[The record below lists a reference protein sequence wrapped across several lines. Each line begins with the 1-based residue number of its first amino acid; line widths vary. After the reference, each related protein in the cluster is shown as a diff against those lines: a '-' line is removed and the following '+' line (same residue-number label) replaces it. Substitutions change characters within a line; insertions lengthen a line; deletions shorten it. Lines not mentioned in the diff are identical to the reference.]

1 MGLRPHDFWQMSLPE
16 WRATVAGV
24 QSRHARTAP
33 LTRAAFED
41 LMERYPDA

>member
-1 MGLRPHDFWQMSLPE
+1 MGLRAADFWRLSLPE
-16 WRATVAGV
+16 WRALIAGV

-33 LTRAAFED
+33 LSRAAFED